1 MAIDQEIAAQVA
13 MHFFV
18 NSECYPRNLSKEVE
32 LSQLIGI
39 FNKYCKTFQFKL
51 GEFYYT
57 SGAVEGG
64 SCD

>member
-1 MAIDQEIAAQVA
+1 
-13 MHFFV
+13 MHFFI
-18 NSECYPRNLSKEVE
+18 NSEYYPRNLSKEVE

-39 FNKYCKTFQFKL
+39 FNKYCKIFQFKL
-51 GEFYYT
+51 GEFYYI